1 MVRAELKVVG
11 GKQHGSLIPLQTKK
25 FLVGREQDC
34 QLRPSS
40 ESVSRHHC
48 VFTMDEFSV
57 RLRDLG
63 STNGTFV
70 NGQRVQGQAILQP
83 GDRILIGKLE
93 FEIAIHDSVAAVHY
107 ARAAAAPAFGSN
119 SDAGFMLNE
128 LAEMPEPAP
137 TDETLT
143 EISRTKILDA
153 TMVSGLGETSMLIG
167 DNTTLM
173 PPTAPPSETELPVAP
188 FDASAT
194 LTEIPIV
201 ADAPPAPTQTMP
213 AMQPGMPAM
222 APQGM
227 PMQGAPM
234 MSPYG
239 MPGAMPGA
247 YPQPTYLQAPYA
259 NYAPQYMPNPYGMQQ
274 PFMQQPGYMDPA
286 YQQQMAYQQALA
298 QQAMMAQYA
307 AQPAPVAAPEV
318 EEPEAQSK
326 YANTVPISLPPPEET
341 GAKPPAPPP
350 PPRTEGSTAVIAA
363 EVPNRQVAADIL
375 KKFMNRG

>member
-34 QLRPSS
+34 HLRPSS

-48 VFTMDEFSV
+48 VFTLDEFSV

-70 NGQRVQGQAILQP
+70 NGQRIQGQAILQT

-93 FEIAIHDSVAAVHY
+93 FEISINNSAGAVQY
-107 ARAAAAPAFGSN
+107 ARAAAPAFGSS
-119 SDAGFMLNE
+119 SDTGFLLND

-143 EISRTKILDA
+143 EVGRTKIMDVA
-153 TMVSGLGETSMLIG
+153 ANSSQSETSMLTG
-167 DNTTLM
+167 TNTTLM
-173 PPTAPPSETELPVAP
+173 PPMAPPTETELPVEPVAAVTAP
-188 FDASAT
+188 
-194 LTEIPIV
+194 TEIPPLAEPSSSPAQPTPPV
-201 ADAPPAPTQTMP
+201 APGIAAAMAP
-213 AMQPGMPAM
+213 PGMP
-222 APQGM
+222 M
-227 PMQGAPM
+227 PGAPM
-234 MSPYG
+234 MPPYG
-239 MPGAMPGA
+239 MPGA
-247 YPQPTYLQAPYA
+247 YPQP
-259 NYAPQYMPNPYGMQQ
+259 NYMQPQYPSYPPQFMPNPYGMQQ
-274 PFMQQPGYMDPA
+274 PFMQPPGYIDPA
-286 YQQQMAYQQALA
+286 FQQQMAYQQAMA

-307 AQPAPVAAPEV
+307 AQPAPVAAPEA

-326 YANTVPISLPPPEET
+326 FVSTVPISLPPPEET
-341 GAKPPAPPP
+341 GVKPAEPPP
-350 PPRTEGSTAVIAA
+350 PPRTEGTTAVIAA
-363 EVPNRQVAADIL
+363 EVPNRQMAADIL